1 MGSVVGGGRCGSV
14 VVSLVGRSLWV
25 SRLGS
30 VAVGQSPEGRS
41 LSPCCEENILR
52 IRNTDT

>member
-1 MGSVVGGGRCGSV
+1 MGRLLGAV
-14 VVSLVGRSLWV
+14 VVDRLLCHLSLWV

-30 VAVGQSPEGRS
+30 VAVGQSPEGG
-41 LSPCCEENILR
+41 LFAMIQENILR